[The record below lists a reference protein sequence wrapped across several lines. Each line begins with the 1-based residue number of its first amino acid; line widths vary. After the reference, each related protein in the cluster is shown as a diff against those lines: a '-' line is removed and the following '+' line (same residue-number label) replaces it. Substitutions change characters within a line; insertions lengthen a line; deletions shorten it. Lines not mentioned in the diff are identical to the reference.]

1 MRPIEMFRVCLRCCD
16 SNNLFNSLTFPDNTF
31 LSMMT
36 MVAGLEVLIS
46 GSYCIICGHVRE
58 RYGHSSS
65 TSSPLY
71 LSLSLSPSLCVAHS
85 SSPLCGTR
93 SAPRVCI
100 LLLELWLSG
109 QGEKA
114 RDGCQ
119 QGQPALSEGGYNT
132 GPVLHSSAPHRAR

>member
-71 LSLSLSPSLCVAHS
+71 LSLSLRCPLFFPPLWYTQCS
-85 SSPLCGTR
+85 SC
-93 SAPRVCI
+93 
-100 LLLELWLSG
+100 
-109 QGEKA
+109 
-114 RDGCQ
+114 
-119 QGQPALSEGGYNT
+119 
-132 GPVLHSSAPHRAR
+132 LHSSAGTVALWSRGKGEGWLPARTAGAVRGRIQHRPRAPLICSAPGTVT